1 MGFAYLLQEAGSM
14 SRTAHLKARQDPCP
28 SCGRQC
34 YRSRRSARAAG
45 ILLYPKR
52 RAYAYQH
59 GAYWHL
65 TSAVTRLRR
74 AA

>member
-1 MGFAYLLQEAGSM
+1 M

-28 SCGRQC
+28 DCGKQC
-34 YRSRRSARAAG
+34 YRSRRSARAAAM
-45 ILLYPKR
+45 LLYPKR
-52 RAYAYQH
+52 RAYTYQH

-65 TSAVTRLRR
+65 TSMIYKLPR